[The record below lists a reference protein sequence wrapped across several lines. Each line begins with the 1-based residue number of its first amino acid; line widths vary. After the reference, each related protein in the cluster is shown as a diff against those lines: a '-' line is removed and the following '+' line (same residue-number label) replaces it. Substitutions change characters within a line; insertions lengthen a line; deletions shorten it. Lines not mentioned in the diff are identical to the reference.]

1 MEIYGGKISY
11 ASELATAISFGSA
24 VFLFSFHENKKLR
37 ASALWRFMAEKFLMQ
52 VNLQQLSLLEVR
64 SSCFHFMKTRSFG
77 RPPYGDLWRKNFL
90 CK

>member
-37 ASALWRFMAEKFLMQ
+37 ASALWRLLTTNFLMQ
-52 VNLQQLSLLEVR
+52 INLQRKFFVSNLRTSNVFVGNTTYIFMLL
-64 SSCFHFMKTRSFG
+64 
-77 RPPYGDLWRKNFL
+77 
-90 CK
+90 

>member
-37 ASALWRFMAEKFLMQ
+37 ASALWRFMAEKISYASELA
-52 VNLQQLSLLEVR
+52 
-64 SSCFHFMKTRSFG
+64 TAISF
-77 RPPYGDLWRKNFL
+77 
-90 CK
+90 

>member
-52 VNLQQLSLLEVR
+52 VNLQQNFSVINLRTSNVFVGNTTYIFMLL
-64 SSCFHFMKTRSFG
+64 
-77 RPPYGDLWRKNFL
+77 
-90 CK
+90 